1 MLDWIFGYSDTYM
14 PLLALIV
21 LLIIR
26 KNIEKHNRIFFF
38 YLAVNVVLF
47 GITNIMA
54 HNKINNLFLYHF
66 YYLFELIFVSWYL
79 TKYLIKSSRPLFL
92 IVAGCYTLFWLIDI
106 SLWESLNVFSSLA
119 AGLQKIIILFLCMYY
134 MLILSRSERIL
145 RFQKLPEFWIA
156 SAYLVSCAMGIL
168 SVVAYKYYEQNKLQD
183 SGIHAWIIESIGI
196 IIKFTFL
203 ITAFLC
209 YKRRHRSHYQSLSLL

>member
-21 LLIIR
+21 LLMVR

-145 RFQKLPEFWIA
+145 NFQKL
-156 SAYLVSCAMGIL
+156 YRGIR
-168 SVVAYKYYEQNKLQD
+168 
-183 SGIHAWIIESIGI
+183 
-196 IIKFTFL
+196 TF
-203 ITAFLC
+203 
-209 YKRRHRSHYQSLSLL
+209 